1 MTLYYYYSLFSFN
14 ALCTVPTQCRHRT
27 PNLLFAYKYCHNK
40 LFSSSF
46 FFLFSVSTIFVICPS
61 DVLLLYFYLFFIFF
75 HVTSLCS
82 FSFFPFWPLV
92 YQCIHCTA
100 AAIKPEKFTGTD
112 GWLLLLF
119 PLFQNVNLKTN
130 HQLKLKIKASACQ
143 QQQTACQTMSTTIP
157 LKSTI

>member
-1 MTLYYYYSLFSFN
+1 MTLYYYYSLFSFD

-27 PNLLFAYKYCHNK
+27 LNLLFAYKYCHNK

-46 FFLFSVSTIFVICPS
+46 FFSFFCLNHLCDMPIRCIAPLFLFV
-61 DVLLLYFYLFFIFF
+61 FHFF
-75 HVTSLCS
+75 HVHSLCS

-143 QQQTACQTMSTTIP
+143 QQQTASQTKSTTIP

>member
-46 FFLFSVSTIFVICPS
+46 FFSFFCLNHLCDMPIRCIAPLFLFV
-61 DVLLLYFYLFFIFF
+61 F
-75 HVTSLCS
+75 H
-82 FSFFPFWPLV
+82 FFPFWPLV

-100 AAIKPEKFTGTD
+100 AAIKPEKFTETD